1 MSEAQSQSTLIPSES
16 TKQQPYLLW
25 GFFGVL
31 MLAAIWSIVS
41 QGEIDF
47 EVLQTGLIPGVVVG
61 AVAALRRR
69 FMLAL
74 LAVVITAAAGYFG
87 EYMFSIPMALNFLV
101 TALVLPP
108 ANTLDKFVTYK
119 RSAARYIFLL
129 PGVYWILTFTVF
141 PLLYS
146 LYLSFTNANMRN
158 FQRGFDLIGF
168 ANYADVFTDL
178 RVEQTIVTSVFLT
191 VGSVLLTLL
200 VGTFVAWLFNHDEL
214 PGLRVFRSVMTMPL
228 FAAPIAL
235 GFMGLI
241 LFNET
246 SGTVNYILT
255 GLFGFEEG
263 VKWITDPWAA
273 RTAVLLLDAWQWT
286 PFVFIVVLAS
296 MQSISK
302 ELYEAAELD
311 TASSWVLF
319 RYITLPLIAPAL
331 GTVALLRLVE
341 TFKILDIPLS
351 MLGGGPGAAT
361 QTFSYYIYIT
371 GLRNFDMGYGSA
383 LAYMLVL
390 VSIVVTTIYFVRMR
404 ERFQ

>member
-1 MSEAQSQSTLIPSES
+1 MTEAQSTLMPTT
-16 TKQQPYLLW
+16 TKKQPYLLW
-25 GFFGVL
+25 GFFGVV
-31 MLAAIWSIVS
+31 MLLAIWSIVS
-41 QGEIDF
+41 QGELNF
-47 EVLQTGLIPGVVVG
+47 ELLQTGLIPGVIVG

-74 LAVVITAAAGYFG
+74 LAVVITTAAGYFG

-108 ANTLDKFVTYK
+108 AQTLDKFVTYK

-200 VGTFVAWLFNHDEL
+200 AGTFVAWLFNHDEL

-404 ERFQ
+404 KRFA